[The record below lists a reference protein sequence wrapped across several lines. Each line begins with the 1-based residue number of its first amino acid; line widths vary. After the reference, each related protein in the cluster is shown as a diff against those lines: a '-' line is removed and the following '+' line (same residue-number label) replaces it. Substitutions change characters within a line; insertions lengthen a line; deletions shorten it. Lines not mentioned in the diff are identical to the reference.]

1 MTDGWAVTTVAPAVL
16 KDVYLSTL
24 GTALPTL
31 KKAVMEKR
39 GMHLMVSH
47 SFSIAVLSFN
57 KLFSCML

>member
-1 MTDGWAVTTVAPAVL
+1 MDGTSTFAPAVP
-16 KDVYLSTL
+16 KNLSTL

-47 SFSIAVLSFN
+47 SFSMAVLSFN
-57 KLFSCML
+57 KLFSCGL

>member
-1 MTDGWAVTTVAPAVL
+1 MDGTSTFVPAVPKNL
-16 KDVYLSTL
+16 CTL

-57 KLFSCML
+57 KLFSCGL